1 MKLLLLVVK
10 VAIAVKIF
18 IIENSPYIFVL
29 TSFTPYLEFI
39 VNFIPSLEYIILL
52 A

>member
-1 MKLLLLVVK
+1 MKLLLLVVN

-18 IIENSPYIFVL
+18 IIANSPYIFVH
-29 TSFTPYLEFI
+29 TSFFPYLEFI
-39 VNFIPSLEYIILL
+39 VNFIPLLKYIILL